1 MRRRN
6 APRRRRGS
14 DGSFW
19 LSFSDLMSTLVL
31 IFILIMFYSMYQ
43 YFDMYE
49 IKEAELARRQFDL
62 DAANQQLADEQQK
75 LTAAEQAMIAQQI
88 KLTAAEEGL
97 AATEEILAQQQTELD
112 AARALLSQRESELGT
127 LSDQLAQ
134 QQSALESQ
142 QQQLEALTGMRTRII
157 VALSDALK
165 SSHISATVDPATG
178 AIALESDVLFDT
190 GESTLSAAGQRSID
204 AFLPVYLNVLLS
216 DEYRP
221 YVSEIIIEGHTDS
234 AGGYIMNLELSQQ
247 RALAVASYILD
258 DSYRGITTAQKST
271 LREITTANGRSYS
284 DRIMVNGVEDQDA
297 SRRVVFKFRLTDE
310 QMIEQMKQILEQ
322 NAALASGA
330 EAEATAAPEEMAAPA
345 PTEAP

>member
-6 APRRRRGS
+6 APKRRGGS

-43 YFDMYE
+43 YFDMFE
-49 IKEAELARRQFDL
+49 VKEAELARRQFDL
-62 DAANQQLADEQQK
+62 DSANEQLAEEQEK

-88 KLTAAEEGL
+88 KLQAAEAGL
-97 AATEEILAQQQTELD
+97 AETEDILAKQQQELD
-112 AARALLSQRESELGT
+112 AAKALLGEKESQLGN
-127 LSDQLAQ
+127 LSDQLTRQ
-134 QQSALESQ
+134 QEALENQ
-142 QQQLEALTGMRTRII
+142 QLQLEALTGMRTKIV
-157 VALSDALK
+157 VALSEALK
-165 SSHISATVDPATG
+165 SSNISATVDPTTG

-190 GESTLSAAGQRSID
+190 GNSTLSEAGQRSID

-221 YVSEIIIEGHTDS
+221 YISEIIIEGHTS
-234 AGGYIMNLELSQQ
+234 SEGGYIMNLELSQQ

-258 DSYRGITTAQKST
+258 DSYRVISNAQKAT

-284 DRIMVNGVEDQDA
+284 DRIMVNGVEDREA

-310 QMIEQMKQILEQ
+310 QMIEQMKLILEQ
-322 NAALASGA
+322 NAAMQE
-330 EAEATAAPEEMAAPA
+330 EAAATEQPAQAPEETPAPA
-345 PTEAP
+345 P